1 MSSIVIKKEHFLPLL
16 HTFFTITHA
25 VFVNTMNTAQ
35 KNKKQEN
42 LTEKLEEN
50 LALIKHLL
58 PSEDILHYAFNT
70 ADNVAC
76 ALVYADGMVNKQL
89 LGDLVARP
97 FSKLTLHE
105 KVTEQ
110 DPLSARIKIIEQ
122 AALFPELKQKSA
134 FEDITKEVLDGNSLL
149 LVDGVNVG
157 FIIGA
162 KFLPVRAVMEPP
174 TDVAIKGPREG
185 FIEDIKTN
193 MALVR
198 KRLKTP
204 DLRFETLRVGKRSDT
219 AVVLCYLEGISDDA
233 VKKDVAEKIQKMNID
248 NVPDSSYIAGLLSP
262 RRHSLFHN
270 VGTTEKPDIFTAKIA
285 EGRVGILVD
294 GSPIALTV
302 PFLLTETLQSSEDY
316 FISPF
321 MATIFR
327 FLRLFSLFIA
337 IFLPAFY
344 VSAQL
349 FKMQLFPL
357 GLMLTIAS
365 NVQELPFSPSIE
377 MFVVLLLL
385 EILKEASIRMPK
397 YVGMSL
403 SVVGALVLGET
414 AVSAGFLSTPTI
426 IIVAFSGICLYTVP
440 NFVETGSILRWLFL
454 LSAGSIG
461 PFGVVLLA
469 AFVLYYLITADAFGT
484 PLVAPFSPLIVH
496 DLRDTIVK
504 YDMHSLKTRPA
515 LLRSKNVTRMR
526 LPEDKQTKKSSKS

>member
-1 MSSIVIKKEHFLPLL
+1 
-16 HTFFTITHA
+16 
-25 VFVNTMNTAQ
+25 MNTAQ

-50 LALIKHLL
+50 LALIKYLL

-76 ALVYADGMVNKQL
+76 TLVYADGMVNKQL

-97 FSKLTLHE
+97 FAKLTLHE
-105 KVTEQ
+105 KTTEQ

-122 AALFPELKQKSA
+122 TALFPELKQKTA
-134 FEDITKEVLDGNSLL
+134 LEDITKEVLDGNSLL

-262 RRHSLFHN
+262 RRHALFHN

-321 MATIFR
+321 TATIFR

-440 NFVETGSILRWLFL
+440 NFVETGSVLRWLFL
-454 LSAGSIG
+454 LAAGSVG
-461 PFGVVLLA
+461 PFGVILLA
-469 AFVLYYLITADAFGT
+469 AFVLYYLITADAFGA
-484 PLVAPFSPLIVH
+484 PLVAPFSPLVVH

-504 YDMHSLKTRPA
+504 YDMHSLKTRPV